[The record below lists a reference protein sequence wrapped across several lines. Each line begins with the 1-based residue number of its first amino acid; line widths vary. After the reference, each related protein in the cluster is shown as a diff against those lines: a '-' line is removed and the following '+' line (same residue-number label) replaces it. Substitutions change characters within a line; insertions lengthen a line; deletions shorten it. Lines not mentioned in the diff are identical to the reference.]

1 MNLDGSKIVVLYII
15 GYGHSGSTFLD
26 TVLGNHKNMEGVGE
40 LCNLHGYAWQDG
52 NLCACGEKANR
63 CKFWSDIRQEWIRRC
78 RVEDIDGY
86 LEMQQTYDNWKSPE
100 CWYRL
105 INEKK
110 RQSYR
115 FRIYSARTRALFEA
129 ITQVSGKSLIVDSSK
144 SPTRAMALSMMN
156 GIDLRLIHLVRD
168 GRGIIWS
175 LLKRAARVDQDSISP
190 YKKWKIVLR
199 AALAWTIVNSQAEIL
214 RKELGPEKSIFVRY
228 EDFSN
233 HPVEILNKIG
243 ALIGVE
249 LSPLGYK
256 LENGKSMKIGHTIAG
271 NRLRMKGSV
280 KLEPDFE
287 WKRNLLKEYENVF
300 EILGGWLLHRY
311 GY

>member
-1 MNLDGSKIVVLYII
+1 MNLDESKIVVLYIV

-26 TVLGNHKNMEGVGE
+26 TVLGNYEGIEGVGE
-40 LCNLHGYAWQDG
+40 LCNLYGYAWQDG
-52 NLCACGEKANR
+52 YLCACGEKANK
-63 CKFWSDIRQEWIRRC
+63 CKFWSDIRQEWVRQC
-78 RVEDIDGY
+78 RVDDIDGY
-86 LEMQQTYDNWKSPE
+86 LEAQQTYDNWKSPE

-110 RQSYR
+110 RPSNR
-115 FRIYSARTRALFEA
+115 FRIYSELTTALFEA
-129 ITQVSGKSLIVDSSK
+129 ITQISGNPVIVDSSK

-175 LLKRAARVDQDSISP
+175 LLKRAARVEQDSVP
-190 YKKWKIVLR
+190 TYKKWKIVLR
-199 AALAWTIVNSQAEIL
+199 AALAWTIVNRQADIL
-214 RKELGPEKSIFVRY
+214 RKGLGPEKAIFVRY

-233 HPVEILNKIG
+233 HPVKILNKMG
-243 ALIGVE
+243 ALIGVD
-249 LSPLGYK
+249 LTPLGYE

-271 NRLRMKGSV
+271 NRLRMKRSV
-280 KLEPDFE
+280 KLKPDFE
-287 WKRNLLKEYENVF
+287 WKRNLPKEYENIF